1 IVAAVLAFGA
11 NPLAH
16 PPDGRVIEQQRFDG
30 DLEEIYEAIQPANV
44 RQLMHDHRFD
54 LLLAHA
60 GQRPHGQQNY
70 RPEPSQIGWSIQ
82 AVAFAIPD
90 DAIEPARTVES
101 DGPYRL
107 STVGPHVCHPL
118 ASSG

>member
-1 IVAAVLAFGA
+1 M
-11 NPLAH
+11 
-16 PPDGRVIEQQRFDG
+16 IEQQRFDG

-70 RPEPSQIGWSIQ
+70 RPEPSQNGWSIQ

-90 DAIEPARTVES
+90 DAIEPHPPLQSHAPFMQFLS
-101 DGPYRL
+101 DRL
-107 STVGPHVCHPL
+107 DFFPPHSFDQQQTGRGSQ
-118 ASSG
+118 AQD